1 MAQTFLSLRLCLPN
15 HINQILE
22 YTITHTHAQR
32 IYPILICSTLIFHFR
47 NLVWADVCVLTN
59 QIASHFP
66 RRLEVWRW
74 GEVCARWRAA
84 TFKKKKKKEKP
95 HSYFIYKT
103 VISPF
108 FLYFISDI
116 RPSYAATIIFEELP
130 MEGRNN
136 NNNNNNR
143 LDPWQIK
150 TYCISHYPVKLSR
163 ELSRRAFIRQSI
175 FFFFFFFE

>member
-47 NLVWADVCVLTN
+47 NLVWADLCVLTN

-84 TFKKKKKKEKP
+84 TFKKKKKKRKTPQLFYLQNCNFTFFFYILSQTLDP
-95 HSYFIYKT
+95 HMQRR
-103 VISPF
+103 
-108 FLYFISDI
+108 LYLRSCRWRGEII
-116 RPSYAATIIFEELP
+116 IITIIIVSIPDKLKPIAFLIIP
-130 MEGRNN
+130 LNCRGNFPGAHL
-136 NNNNNNR
+136 
-143 LDPWQIK
+143 LDNP
-150 TYCISHYPVKLSR
+150 
-163 ELSRRAFIRQSI
+163 
-175 FFFFFFFE
+175 FFFFFFE